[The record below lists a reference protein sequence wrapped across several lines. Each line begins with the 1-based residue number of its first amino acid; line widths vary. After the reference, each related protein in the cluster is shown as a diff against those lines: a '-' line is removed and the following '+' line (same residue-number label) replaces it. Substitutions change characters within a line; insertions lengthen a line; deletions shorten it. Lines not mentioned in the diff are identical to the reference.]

1 MSGFDSEYSEKL
13 IMSNL
18 YDEEYVNKL
27 LLNFNFVKP
36 KTLFDIYIKERFKDN
51 EDLYNRNIY
60 IKKKEPLFLEKYNT
74 FVDDY
79 NNLSEDEL
87 IKYNLI
93 YEEEN
98 FNYLRSIEILKKYI
112 FKGVDGNI
120 KIKAT
125 AFHLFL
131 NDEIINGLEN
141 GSNVNSI
148 TNKAFKKWENLDP
161 SLKQKYY
168 LKKKYND
175 SFLDIVQNY
184 NKINSFLVFVYHYLN
199 KNQFNIKNFP
209 TLKQLV
215 ELFKELPEK
224 KQLIYEEYSNQF
236 LFLKFKIRDIY
247 DSIHGITTKTPSGAL
262 RIFLQEKAIKYEI
275 SSVKEGIDEWNRL
288 GEDEKEI
295 YLTKFKYKNIKAYY
309 LIYIFFDFG

>member
-224 KQLIYEEYSNQF
+224 K
-236 LFLKFKIRDIY
+236 
-247 DSIHGITTKTPSGAL
+247 
-262 RIFLQEKAIKYEI
+262 
-275 SSVKEGIDEWNRL
+275 
-288 GEDEKEI
+288 
-295 YLTKFKYKNIKAYY
+295 
-309 LIYIFFDFG
+309 

>member
-1 MSGFDSEYSEKL
+1 M
-13 IMSNL
+13 
-18 YDEEYVNKL
+18 
-27 LLNFNFVKP
+27 
-36 KTLFDIYIKERFKDN
+36 
-51 EDLYNRNIY
+51 YNRNIY

-209 TLKQLV
+209 TLNQLV

-247 DSIHGITTKTPSGAL
+247 DAIHGIITKTPSGAL
-262 RIFLQEKAIKYEI
+262 RIFLQEKAIKNEI
-275 SSVKEGIDEWNRL
+275 SSVKEGINEWNKL

-295 YLTKFKYKNIKAYY
+295 YLTKSHLQF
-309 LIYIFFDFG
+309 LSF